1 MLLFKRSK
9 KGAIG
14 PLLIM
19 LLLSG
24 YVISAAAGNT
34 IYRQR
39 AQKVSK
45 GHFCEI
51 SAATLSYLIK
61 EEVLPPAA
69 AKMPVFLKAILPPAV
84 LSAKSG
90 GESQYDITR
99 LRLLPVVWN
108 PTIPIAMRKLT
119 V

>member
-1 MLLFKRSK
+1 MLV
-9 KGAIG
+9 I
-14 PLLIM
+14 

-24 YVISAAAGNT
+24 YAISAMNGHI
-34 IYRQR
+34 IYRQKTE
-39 AQKVSK
+39 KVSK

-51 SAATLSYLIK
+51 SAATLNYLIK
-61 EEVLPPAA
+61 EEALPPAA
-69 AKMPVFLKAILPPAV
+69 TKMPVFLKVILPPAV
-84 LSAKSG
+84 LSSKSG
-90 GESQYDITR
+90 GERQYDITR